1 MKKTLLLLCMAG
13 LIFAGCLKA
22 QTAPA
27 PASHD
32 EKMAWWRDARFGMFI
47 HWGLYSVPAGVY
59 DGHEQKSGGAEWIMN
74 RCKIPVAEYQQ
85 YAKQFNPVKYDPD
98 AWVRLA
104 KEAGMK
110 YIVITAKHHEG
121 FAMFKTAASKF
132 NIVDA
137 TPYGKDVLAPLA
149 EACRKYGIKLGF
161 YYSQAQDWNNPG
173 GAVARKLAREG
184 WDNPKADEIDAYTA
198 AHHGHWDPAQ
208 ETRSMADYIDQV
220 AVPQIKELLSN
231 YGDIAVIWWDTPT
244 GMTRELAQKFADIL
258 KDHPQII
265 TNDRLMRVPEFS
277 GDFKTP
283 EQKIPAEDQIDGKD
297 LEACMTM
304 NGTWGFRT
312 SDNKWKSPE
321 VLIEHLMDMASF
333 GGNYLLNVGPTS
345 LGEIPEPSIERL
357 KIVGAW
363 LKLNGEALYGTQAS
377 PVKKPAWGAITRRDN
392 ADTTTLYLTVYNG
405 ENNSNWPAGGKL
417 ILKANLDA
425 TAATM
430 LATGEKLTF
439 QKTPEGIVIQLPA
452 TAPAEIAS
460 VVKLDLASKLPPR
473 KAMKESGKAF
483 DIVDEK

>member
-1 MKKTLLLLCMAG
+1 MKKALLFLCMTS
-13 LIFAGCLKA
+13 LIFAGCAKK
-22 QTAPA
+22 QTA

-59 DGHEQKSGGAEWIMN
+59 EGHEQRRGGAEWIMN
-74 RCKIPVAEYQQ
+74 RMKIPVATYQG
-85 YAKQFNPVKYDPD
+85 YAKQFNPVKYDAD

-110 YIVITAKHHEG
+110 YIVITSKHHEG

-149 EACRKYGIKLGF
+149 EACRKHGLKLGF

-173 GAVARKLAREG
+173 GSAAQKNMAEG
-184 WDNPKADEIDAYTA
+184 WDNPKAAEIDAYTK
-198 AHHGHWDPAQ
+198 AHHGHWDAAQ

-244 GMTRELAQKFADIL
+244 GMTKELAQKFADIL
-258 KDHPQII
+258 KQHPQII

-283 EQKIPAEDQIDGKD
+283 EQKIPKEDELDNHDI
-297 LEACMTM
+297 EACMTM

-312 SDNKWKSPE
+312 SDTNWKSPE
-321 VLIEHLMDMASF
+321 VLVRNLMEMASY

-345 LGEIPEPSIERL
+345 LGEIPQPSIDRL
-357 KIVGAW
+357 KAVGAW
-363 LKLNGEALYGTQAS
+363 LKVNGAALYGTQAS
-377 PVKKPAWGAITRRDN
+377 PVKKPDWGSVTRRDN
-392 ADTTTLYLTVYNG
+392 AGNTTLYLTVFNDK
-405 ENNSNWPAGGKL
+405 WPADGKL
-417 ILKANLDA
+417 VLKASLDA
-425 TAATM
+425 ATASL
-430 LATGEKLTF
+430 LATGAKLKFEKTA
-439 QKTPEGIVIQLPA
+439 EGIVIQLPA

-460 VVKLDLASKLPPR
+460 VVKLDLANKLPPR
-473 KAMKESGKAF
+473 KAMKASGKAF
-483 DIVDEK
+483 DIVDEKP